1 MIDPDRLRAALEEE
15 GMLAVP
21 TPPLPDKYTMWILC
35 EICYEVIA
43 IVDIRE
49 LCLPLKPEMF
59 RSVSPT
65 RDMPPPFAPGVDFEF
80 MLCPHCRHR
89 FAVEENRIRTQDG
102 FYTVPDELPVIEEE
116 APAEVPAGDR
126 VPETGPWFA
135 LPQFSKKGGDQNG
148 HKVPEKRERVRAG
161 NKGQGKKD
169 KEVLQK

>member
-1 MIDPDRLRAALEEE
+1 VIDPDRLRAALEEE

-43 IVDIRE
+43 IADIRE

-65 RDMPPPFAPGVDFEF
+65 RDMPPPFAPGLDFEF

-102 FYTVPDELPVIEEE
+102 FYTVPEELPATEET
-116 APAEVPAGDR
+116 PAEVPVADR

-135 LPQFSKKGGDQNG
+135 LPHQKEIPHGKEEDKSQTGKGPQGNG
-148 HKVPEKRERVRAG
+148 EKRKR
-161 NKGQGKKD
+161 GK
-169 KEVLQK
+169 